1 MIVWGVNRENRSDPR
16 IDFRSSGG
24 IAASIAFAGA
34 AVWMSGLA
42 QSLEKGMEMAEEA
55 ATSGAALARLDQFV
69 EVTNRL
75 SPSGADA

>member
-1 MIVWGVNRENRSDPR
+1 VRDVLVLN
-16 IDFRSSGG
+16 
-24 IAASIAFAGA
+24 AGA